1 MLISP
6 TLRKVAYLNDLE
18 VHVGQAFR
26 VSWITYGII
35 TSDKA
40 KTMTLVPK
48 TKPVAAIH
56 HKKRSGTHHRQ
67 SKHYTK
73 PYWPYLPLLLIV
85 GLGLVFNSVWSGGA
99 HDVLGDATSMSATG
113 LLADTNV
120 QRTNDHEAV
129 LNLNSR
135 LTDAAQAKASDMVA
149 RNYWS
154 HDTPNGKT
162 PWTFITAAH
171 YNYQAAGENLAYGF
185 PDSTSVVTGWMNSAE
200 HRANIL
206 DKNYRDVGFGIV
218 SSPNYQNSGPK
229 TIVVAMY
236 AEPAVAATSA
246 VSTSG
251 SGSTVSFALQ
261 HNAAA
266 VTQLTPAAQR
276 VARVQD
282 LPAGNA
288 SWSLFV
294 ASTLGAAALLWF
306 VLRHAL
312 AWKRVVVHS
321 EEFIIRH
328 RFLDILIVSV
338 ATLGFILTRTA
349 GMIH

>member
-1 MLISP
+1 MVLAAKP
-6 TLRKVAYLNDLE
+6 KRHA
-18 VHVGQAFR
+18 
-26 VSWITYGII
+26 GIQ
-35 TSDKA
+35 
-40 KTMTLVPK
+40 
-48 TKPVAAIH
+48 
-56 HKKRSGTHHRQ
+56 HKKRSGQHHKQ
-67 SKHYTK
+67 GKHYAS

-85 GLGLVFNSVWSGGA
+85 GLGLVFNGVWSGRA
-99 HDVLGDATSMSATG
+99 HGVLGDATSMSATE

-120 QRTNDHEAV
+120 QRTDDHEAA

-135 LTDAAQAKASDMVA
+135 LTGAAQAKANDMVA

-154 HDTPNGKT
+154 HNTPDGKT

-185 PDSTSVVTGWMNSAE
+185 QNSGSVINGWMNSVE

-206 DKNYRDVGFGIV
+206 DKNYQDVGFGIV
-218 SSPNYQNSGPK
+218 NSPNYQNSGPE
-229 TIVVAMY
+229 TLVVAMY
-236 AEPAVAATSA
+236 AEPGGTMTSA

-251 SGSTVSFALQ
+251 SGSTVSFAAT
-261 HNAAA
+261 HSAAA
-266 VTQLTPAAQR
+266 VPQPTPAAVR

-288 SWSLFV
+288 AWSLFIV
-294 ASTLGAAALLWF
+294 STLGAVALMWF
-306 VLRHAL
+306 ALRHAL